1 MLHYKNE
8 REWSVNDVVTCNMDN
23 SRAIHQNDDKIIL
36 LAAFLGKHD
45 ANNIAII
52 SQN

>member
-1 MLHYKNE
+1 M
-8 REWSVNDVVTCNMDN
+8 
-23 SRAIHQNDDKIIL
+23 IL

-52 SQN
+52 SQNWALVEHEWLLVVHLW